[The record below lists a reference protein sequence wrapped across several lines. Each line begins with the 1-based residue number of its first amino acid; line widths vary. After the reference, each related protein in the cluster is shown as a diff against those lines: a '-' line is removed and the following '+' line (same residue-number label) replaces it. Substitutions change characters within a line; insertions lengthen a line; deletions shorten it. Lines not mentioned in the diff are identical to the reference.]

1 MIIRKSSSEL
11 EIMREANRIV
21 ARVLDRLGEIVV
33 PGIDTASLDKE
44 AEDMILEFGG
54 VPVFKGYRGYP
65 AAICASLNDEVVHG
79 IPKISRVLEDGDIL
93 SVDVG
98 VRFRGFCGDSA
109 RTYPVGNIDEKLVRL
124 LSVTRK
130 SLYLGIEK
138 AVPGNRLSDISAAVQ
153 EHVEENGFFVVRD
166 FVGHG
171 IGRSLHEDPQVPN
184 FGKPGRGPLLK
195 EGMVLAIEP
204 MVNTDGAG
212 VRVLD
217 DDWTVVTE
225 DGGHSA
231 HFEHT
236 IAITSRGPWILSD
249 SKEG

>member
-1 MIIRKSSSEL
+1 MIIRKSKSEL

-21 ARVLDRLGEIVV
+21 ARVLDRLGEIIE
-33 PGIDTASLDKE
+33 PGISTARLDEE
-44 AEDMILEFGG
+44 AEELIKKAGG
-54 VPVFKGYRGYP
+54 VPVFKGYRGFP
-65 AAICASLNDEVVHG
+65 AAICASLNNEVVHG
-79 IPKISRVLEDGDIL
+79 IPDSKRIVIEGDIL

-98 VRFRGFCGDSA
+98 VRFKGFCGDSA
-109 RTYPVGNIDEKLVRL
+109 RTYPVGEVNGRL
-124 LSVTRK
+124 RQLLEVTRE

-153 EHVEENGFFVVRD
+153 QRVEKDGFFVVRD

-204 MVNTDGAG
+204 MVNTDGVG

-217 DDWTVVTE
+217 DEWTVVTE
-225 DGGHSA
+225 NGGHSA

-236 IAITSRGPWILSD
+236 IAITSQGPWILSD
-249 SKEG
+249 SN

>member
-1 MIIRKSSSEL
+1 MIIRKSRSEL

-21 ARVLDRLGEIVV
+21 ARVLDRIAGLVK
-33 PGIDTASLDKE
+33 PGISTAMLDQE
-44 AEDMILEFGG
+44 AEEMILNAGG
-54 VPVFKGYRGYP
+54 TPVFKGYRGYP
-65 AAICASLNDEVVHG
+65 ATICASMNNEVVHG
-79 IPKISRVLEDGDIL
+79 IPGNSRKVEEGDIL

-98 VRFRGFCGDSA
+98 VFYRGFCGDSA
-109 RTYPVGNIDEKLVRL
+109 RTYPVGRIDSKLAKL
-124 LSVTRK
+124 LKVTRE
-130 SLYLGIEK
+130 SLLLGIEK

-153 EHVEENGFFVVRD
+153 AHVEEHGFSVVRD

-204 MVNTDGAG
+204 MVNTGGYG
-212 VRVLD
+212 VKVLD
-217 DDWTVVTE
+217 DNWTVVTE
-225 DGGHSA
+225 DGGYSA

-236 IAITSRGPWILSD
+236 IAITSQGPWILSD

>member
-1 MIIRKSSSEL
+1 MIIRKSKSEL

-21 ARVLDRLGEIVV
+21 ARVLDRLGEIIE
-33 PGIDTASLDKE
+33 PGISTARLNDE
-44 AEDMILEFGG
+44 AEEMIEKAGG
-54 VPVFKGYRGYP
+54 VPVFKGYRGFP
-65 AAICASLNDEVVHG
+65 AAICASLNNEVVHG
-79 IPKISRVLEDGDIL
+79 IPDSKRIAAEGDIL

-98 VRFRGFCGDSA
+98 VRFKGFCGDSA
-109 RTYPVGNIDEKLVRL
+109 RTYPVGEVDGRL
-124 LSVTRK
+124 RQLLDVTRE
-130 SLYLGIEK
+130 SLYMGIEK

-153 EHVEENGFFVVRD
+153 QRVEKDGFFVVRD

-204 MVNTDGAG
+204 MVNTHGVG

-217 DDWTVVTE
+217 DEWTVVTE
-225 DGGHSA
+225 NGGHSA

-236 IAITSRGPWILSD
+236 IAITSQGPWILSD
-249 SKEG
+249 SN

>member
-1 MIIRKSSSEL
+1 MIIRKSRSEL

-21 ARVLDRLGEIVV
+21 ARVLDRIAGLVK
-33 PGIDTASLDKE
+33 PGVSTARLDQE
-44 AEDMILEFGG
+44 AEEMILNAGG
-54 VPVFKGYRGYP
+54 TPVFKGYRGYP
-65 AAICASLNDEVVHG
+65 ATICASMNYFIVHG
-79 IPKISRVLEDGDIL
+79 IPGSRRKVEEGDIL

-98 VRFRGFCGDSA
+98 VFYRGFCGDSA
-109 RTYPVGNIDEKLVRL
+109 RTYPVGRIDSKLAKL
-124 LSVTRK
+124 LKVTRE
-130 SLYLGIEK
+130 SLLLGIEK

-153 EHVEENGFFVVRD
+153 AHVEEHGFSVVRD

-204 MVNTDGAG
+204 MVNTGGCG
-212 VRVLD
+212 VKVLD

-225 DGGHSA
+225 DGGYSA

-236 IAITSRGPWILSD
+236 IAVTSQGPWILSD

>member
-1 MIIRKSSSEL
+1 MIIRKSRSEL
-11 EIMREANRIV
+11 ELMREANRIV
-21 ARVLDRLGEIVV
+21 ARVLDRLGELVE
-33 PGIDTASLDKE
+33 PGVSTASLNSE
-44 AEDMILEFGG
+44 AEKMIEDAGG
-54 VPVFKGYRGYP
+54 NPVFKGYRGFP
-65 AAICASLNDEVVHG
+65 AGICASINNEVVHG
-79 IPKISRVLEDGDIL
+79 IPAKDRIVREGDIL

-98 VRFRGFCGDSA
+98 VRYKGFCGDSA
-109 RTYPVGNIDEKLVRL
+109 RTYPVGKIDSKLSSL
-124 LSVTRK
+124 LEVTREA
-130 SLYLGIEK
+130 LLLGIEK
-138 AVPGNRLSDISAAVQ
+138 AVSGNRLTDISAAVQ
-153 EHVEENGFFVVRD
+153 GCVEKNGFSVVRD

-217 DDWTVVTE
+217 DEWTVVTE
-225 DGGHSA
+225 DGGYSA

-236 IAITSRGPWILSD
+236 IAITSQGPWILSD
-249 SKEG
+249 SN

>member
-1 MIIRKSSSEL
+1 MIIRKSRNEL
-11 EIMREANRIV
+11 DVMREANRIV
-21 ARVLDRLGEIVV
+21 ARVLDRLGEIVK
-33 PGIDTASLDKE
+33 PGLDTASLDRE
-44 AEDMILEFGG
+44 AEELILSAGG
-54 VPVFKGYRGYP
+54 TPVFKGYRGYP
-65 AAICASLNDEVVHG
+65 ATICTSLNEEVVHG
-79 IPKISRVLEDGDIL
+79 IPAPKRIMNEGDIL

-98 VRFRGFCGDSA
+98 VRYRGFCGDSA
-109 RTYPVGNIDEKLVRL
+109 RTYPVGNIENRLRKLL
-124 LSVTRK
+124 EVTRE

-138 AVPGNRLSDISAAVQ
+138 AVPGNRLTDISAAVQ
-153 EHVEENGFFVVRD
+153 EHVEKNGFFVVRD

-204 MVNTDGAG
+204 MVNTDGFG

-217 DDWTVVTE
+217 DEWTVVTE

-236 IAITSRGPWILSD
+236 VAITSQGPWILSD
-249 SKEG
+249 SN

>member
-1 MIIRKSSSEL
+1 MIIRKSKNEL

-21 ARVLDRLGEIVV
+21 ARVLDRLGEIIE
-33 PGIDTASLDKE
+33 PGISTATLNAE
-44 AEDMILEFGG
+44 AEELIKKAGG
-54 VPVFKGYRGYP
+54 VPVFKGYRGFP
-65 AAICASLNDEVVHG
+65 AAICASLNNEVVHG
-79 IPKISRVLEDGDIL
+79 IPDSKRIITEGDIL

-109 RTYPVGNIDEKLVRL
+109 RTYPVGEIKGRL
-124 LSVTRK
+124 RQLLDVTRE

-153 EHVEENGFFVVRD
+153 QRVELDGFFVVRD

-204 MVNTDGAG
+204 MVNTDGVG

-217 DDWTVVTE
+217 DEWTVVTE

-236 IAITSRGPWILSD
+236 IAITSQGPWILSD
-249 SKEG
+249 SN

>member
-1 MIIRKSSSEL
+1 MIIRKSKSEL

-21 ARVLDRLGEIVV
+21 ARVLDRLGELVQ
-33 PGIDTASLDKE
+33 PGVSTASLNQE
-44 AEDMILEFGG
+44 AEEMIKKAGG
-54 VPVFKGYRGYP
+54 DPVFKGYHGFP
-65 AAICASLNDEVVHG
+65 AGICASINNEVVHG
-79 IPKISRVLEDGDIL
+79 IPDTERIVNEGDIL

-98 VRFRGFCGDSA
+98 VRYKGFCGDSA
-109 RTYPVGNIDEKLVRL
+109 RTYPVGKIDTKLSRL
-124 LSVTRK
+124 LDVTRE
-130 SLYLGIEK
+130 SLLLGIEK
-138 AVPGNRLSDISAAVQ
+138 AVPGNRLTDISAAVQ
-153 EHVEENGFFVVRD
+153 DCVERNGFFVVRD

-204 MVNTDGAG
+204 MVNTDGIG

-217 DDWTVVTE
+217 DEWTVVTE

-236 IAITSRGPWILSD
+236 IAITSQGPWILSE
-249 SKEG
+249 SN